1 MQTLAKPNASRAV
14 FRAKG
19 LDPELCYHFYGR
31 KTRYDIRDFG
41 DLINTIAPV
50 HIRQGSLLHQTA
62 AKFVKLPG
70 ETEDYRVY
78 GDALMYGGVHLQPS
92 FGGTGYREGIRHF
105 PDFASRLYFMEAVE

>member
-70 ETEDYRVY
+70 ETEDYQVY